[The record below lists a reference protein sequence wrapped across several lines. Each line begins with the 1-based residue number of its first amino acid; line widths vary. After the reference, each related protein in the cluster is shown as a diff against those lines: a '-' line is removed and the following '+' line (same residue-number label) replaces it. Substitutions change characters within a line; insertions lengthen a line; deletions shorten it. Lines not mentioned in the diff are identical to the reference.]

1 MQKLADIVVV
11 QSLPLAACPGHTVLP
26 ARWTLSSSF
35 CILQAAPHPPKDLQG
50 LSISVAQRALNK
62 RCISVENGAE
72 EGKRITGCTSI
83 VVVQIVIKIIKVFVG
98 GFLVLVFLKKS

>member
-26 ARWTLSSSF
+26 VHWTLSSSF
-35 CILQAAPHPPKDLQG
+35 RILQAAPHPPKDIQG
-50 LSISVAQRALNK
+50 LSISVAQSALYK
-62 RCISVENGAE
+62 CCISVEKGAE

-83 VVVQIVIKIIKVFVG
+83 VAVQIEIKIIKGFF
-98 GFLVLVFLKKS
+98 FLVFF